1 MWYNKIRY
9 VLSIILTFA
18 LLCSPLSGSDVQA
31 AGEQSAEEQSAE
43 EQVIYVSSVS
53 GNDANAGTADA
64 PVATLGKAYDI
75 LQQGDV
81 KTNAEA
87 QAYIVI
93 KDALAAVENFNYGEN
108 GALTYSHEGKV
119 IITGNYGG
127 QTYTGA

>member
-18 LLCSPLSGSDVQA
+18 LLCSPWSGSDVQA
-31 AGEQSAEEQSAE
+31 AGEQSAE

-53 GNDANAGTADA
+53 GNDANAGTADT
-64 PVATLGKAYDI
+64 PVATLAKAYDI

-87 QAYIVI
+87 QAYIVV